1 VRTVVAVVKDEGD
14 NISEGR
20 SHSHLSG
27 SFDQRFAAAFT
38 GTAPSS
44 PTVREAS
51 LDPTDTP
58 GPPAIS
64 APTLSNQDE
73 NLDGVPC
80 PIYPLPS
87 KPFPVLPP
95 VKIATGFAT
104 NLPLDK
110 NHAPVRH
117 WRPAKREVRGIAGG
131 RWFAQSWVGGKDSA
145 YATSVANNPPPTE
158 VEKASGNG
166 STKLSTAGSKGSK
179 KKEKADTTASS
190 RSSSTVPDPPA
201 PSRTT
206 TGPSKMRTS
215 HTAAAEEEPNPAP

>member
-1 VRTVVAVVKDEGD
+1 MREITLVKVGHILPHQD
-14 NISEGR
+14 
-20 SHSHLSG
+20 HLTNVS
-27 SFDQRFAAAFT
+27 AATFT

-44 PTVREAS
+44 PTIREAS
-51 LDPTDTP
+51 LDPVDVP
-58 GPPAIS
+58 GPPAIT
-64 APTLSNQDE
+64 APTLSNQE
-73 NLDGVPC
+73 ESLDGVPC

-87 KPFPVLPP
+87 KPFPVLPS
-95 VKIATGFAT
+95 VKIATGFAV

-158 VEKASGNG
+158 VEKASGNS

-179 KKEKADTTASS
+179 KKEKADTAASS

-215 HTAAAEEEPNPAP
+215 HTAAAEEEPSPAP

>member
-1 VRTVVAVVKDEGD
+1 MAAVKDEGD
-14 NISEGR
+14 NISEGQTR
-20 SHSHLSG
+20 SPHQDRLTNLP
-27 SFDQRFAAAFT
+27 AAALT

-44 PTVREAS
+44 PTMREAS
-51 LDPTDTP
+51 LDPVDVP
-58 GPPAIS
+58 GPPAIT

-95 VKIATGFAT
+95 VKITTGFAT

-110 NHAPVRH
+110 NHTPVRH
-117 WRPAKREVRGIAGG
+117 WRLAKREVRGIAGG
-131 RWFAQSWVGGKDSA
+131 RWFAQSWVGNKESA
-145 YATSVANNPPPTE
+145 YATSVANNPPPAE

-179 KKEKADTTASS
+179 KKEKADTAASS

-215 HTAAAEEEPNPAP
+215 HTAAAEEEPSPAP

>member
-1 VRTVVAVVKDEGD
+1 MRGITIAKVRYVPPPEG
-14 NISEGR
+14 
-20 SHSHLSG
+20 HLTKT
-27 SFDQRFAAAFT
+27 FRAALT

-44 PTVREAS
+44 PIMKEA
-51 LDPTDTP
+51 TP
-58 GPPAIS
+58 EPPDVTGPPAIS

-87 KPFPVLPP
+87 KPFQVLPS

-110 NHAPVRH
+110 NHTDVRH
-117 WRPAKREVRGIAGG
+117 WRLAKREIRGVAGG
-131 RWFAQSWVGGKDSA
+131 RWFARSWVGDKESP

-158 VEKASGNG
+158 VEKPSGNT
-166 STKLSTAGSKGSK
+166 STKLSTAGSKK
-179 KKEKADTTASS
+179 KKEKADTAASS

-215 HTAAAEEEPNPAP
+215 HTAAADEEPSPAK

>member
-1 VRTVVAVVKDEGD
+1 MKGITSVKVRHEMPPRDKGLTDT
-14 NISEGR
+14 
-20 SHSHLSG
+20 L
-27 SFDQRFAAAFT
+27 AAALT

-51 LDPTDTP
+51 LEPMDVPA
-58 GPPAIS
+58 PPAIS
-64 APTLSNQDE
+64 APTLSNPDE
-73 NLDGVPC
+73 TLEGVPC
-80 PIYPLPS
+80 PVYPLPS

-95 VKIATGFAT
+95 VKITTGFAT

-110 NHAPVRH
+110 NHTQARH
-117 WRPAKREVRGIAGG
+117 WRLAKREIRGIAGG
-131 RWFAQSWVGGKDSA
+131 RWFAQSWVGDKESA

-158 VEKASGNG
+158 VEKAGGNA

-179 KKEKADTTASS
+179 KKEKTDTAASS
-190 RSSSTVPDPPA
+190 RSSSTVPDLPA

-215 HTAAAEEEPNPAP
+215 HTAATEEEPSPAP

>member
-1 VRTVVAVVKDEGD
+1 VKVRVTSSPQGYLVNV
-14 NISEGR
+14 
-20 SHSHLSG
+20 
-27 SFDQRFAAAFT
+27 FAAAFT

-44 PTVREAS
+44 PTMREAS
-51 LDPTDTP
+51 LDPLDVP
-58 GPPAIS
+58 GPPAIV

-73 NLDGVPC
+73 NLEGVPC
-80 PIYPLPS
+80 PVYPLPS

-95 VKIATGFAT
+95 VKITTGFAM

-110 NHAPVRH
+110 NTTKVRH
-117 WRPAKREVRGIAGG
+117 WRQAKREIRGIAGG
-131 RWFAQSWVGGKDSA
+131 RWFAQSWVGDKESP

-158 VEKASGNG
+158 VEKASGSV
-166 STKLSTAGSKGSK
+166 STKLSTAGSKSSK
-179 KKEKADTTASS
+179 KKEKADTAASS

-215 HTAAAEEEPNPAP
+215 HTAAAAEEDPAPAA

>member
-1 VRTVVAVVKDEGD
+1 VASVQRDEGD
-14 NISEGR
+14 NVSEGWSFS
-20 SHSHLSG
+20 SH
-27 SFDQRFAAAFT
+27 RYRVTNTFAAAFT

-44 PTVREAS
+44 PTMREPS
-51 LDPTDTP
+51 LDPIDVP

-73 NLDGVPC
+73 SLDGVPC
-80 PIYPLPS
+80 PVYPLPS

-95 VKIATGFAT
+95 VKITTGFAT

-110 NHAPVRH
+110 NQTPVRH
-117 WRPAKREVRGIAGG
+117 WRLAKREVRGIAGG
-131 RWFAQSWVGGKDSA
+131 RWFAQSWVGNKDSPYA
-145 YATSVANNPPPTE
+145 YSVANNPPPAE

-179 KKEKADTTASS
+179 KKEKVDTAASS

-201 PSRTT
+201 PGRTT

-215 HTAAAEEEPNPAP
+215 HTAAAAEEEPSPAP

>member
-1 VRTVVAVVKDEGD
+1 MAAVQKDEGD
-14 NISEGR
+14 NLSEGR
-20 SHSHLSG
+20 TYSPHQDRLTNPP
-27 SFDQRFAAAFT
+27 AAALT

-44 PTVREAS
+44 PTMREAS
-51 LDPTDTP
+51 LDPIDVP
-58 GPPAIS
+58 APPAVA

-110 NHAPVRH
+110 NHTPVRH
-117 WRPAKREVRGIAGG
+117 WRLAKREVRGIAGG

-158 VEKASGNG
+158 VEKAGGNG
-166 STKLSTAGSKGSK
+166 SSKPSTAGSKASK
-179 KKEKADTTASS
+179 KKEKADTAASS

-201 PSRTT
+201 PTRTT

-215 HTAAAEEEPNPAP
+215 HTAAAEEEPGPAP

>member
-1 VRTVVAVVKDEGD
+1 MRGITLVKVR
-14 NISEGR
+14 
-20 SHSHLSG
+20 HLPPLQG
-27 SFDQRFAAAFT
+27 CLTNAFTAAFT

-44 PTVREAS
+44 PIMKEATPDP
-51 LDPTDTP
+51 LDAT

-73 NLDGVPC
+73 SLEGVPC
-80 PIYPLPS
+80 PVYPLPS
-87 KPFPVLPP
+87 KPFPVLPS

-110 NHAPVRH
+110 NHTEVRH
-117 WRPAKREVRGIAGG
+117 WRMAKREIRGIAGG
-131 RWFAQSWVGGKDSA
+131 RWFARSWVGKKDSR
-145 YATSVANNPPPTE
+145 YATSVANNPPPAE
-158 VEKASGNG
+158 AEKPSGNT

-179 KKEKADTTASS
+179 KKEKIDTAASS
-190 RSSSTVPDPPA
+190 RSSSTVPDLPA

-215 HTAAAEEEPNPAP
+215 HTAATEEEPNPAT

>member
-1 VRTVVAVVKDEGD
+1 MRGITLVKVRYLLTRQNRLTNA
-14 NISEGR
+14 S
-20 SHSHLSG
+20 
-27 SFDQRFAAAFT
+27 AAAFT

-44 PTVREAS
+44 PIVREPS
-51 LDPTDTP
+51 LDPMEVP

-80 PIYPLPS
+80 PVYPLPS
-87 KPFPVLPP
+87 KPFPVLPSM
-95 VKIATGFAT
+95 KIATGFAT

-110 NHAPVRH
+110 NHTQTRH
-117 WRPAKREVRGIAGG
+117 WRLAKREIRGIAGG
-131 RWFAQSWVGGKDSA
+131 RWFAQSWVGDKESA

-158 VEKASGNG
+158 VEKPSGNA

-179 KKEKADTTASS
+179 KKEKADTAASS

-201 PSRTT
+201 SNRTT

-215 HTAAAEEEPNPAP
+215 HTAAAEEEEPSPAP

>member
-1 VRTVVAVVKDEGD
+1 MT
-14 NISEGR
+14 NP
-20 SHSHLSG
+20 L
-27 SFDQRFAAAFT
+27 AAAFT

-44 PTVREAS
+44 PIVREPS
-51 LDPTDTP
+51 LDPVDVP
-58 GPPAIS
+58 APPAIS

-73 NLDGVPC
+73 TLDGVPC
-80 PIYPLPS
+80 PVYPLPS

-95 VKIATGFAT
+95 VKIATGFAS

-110 NHAPVRH
+110 STMPVRH
-117 WRPAKREVRGIAGG
+117 WRPAKREIRGIAGG

-145 YATSVANNPPPTE
+145 YATFIANNPQLPETE
-158 VEKASGNG
+158 KGGGNS

-179 KKEKADTTASS
+179 KKEKADTAASS
-190 RSSSTVPDPPA
+190 RSSSTVPDIPA

-215 HTAAAEEEPNPAP
+215 HTAATEEEPSPAP